1 MRYMLSTANHSQ
13 PDSYLFL
20 NSRHNRLSEQS
31 VRTVITNLEKQISS
45 PIHITPHMFRHPYV
59 KLKLK
64 ISLKIEIPNHQIN
77 DNLEF
82 VILLCSIPI
91 IWYEIF
97 INGPPI
103 FTNKMSK
110 RFFF

>member
-1 MRYMLSTANHSQ
+1 MSSFFSINM
-13 PDSYLFL
+13 FM
-20 NSRHNRLSEQS
+20 
-31 VRTVITNLEKQISS
+31 IS
-45 PIHITPHMFRHPYV
+45 IRQFTLAGVKRITPHQFRHPYV